1 MLAVKVIALSFL
13 VFMVGI
19 PLILYL
25 TRPKVSKRYRTSK
38 KRAQRQ
44 RLAASVSLLF
54 LMFVFVI
61 ILGVTTD
68 VFTELV
74 SGQAF

>member
-1 MLAVKVIALSFL
+1 MLAVKIMALSLF

-25 TRPKVSKRYRTSK
+25 TRPKVSKRYKTIK

-44 RLAASVSLLF
+44 RLSASVSLLF

-61 ILGVTTD
+61 NLGVTTD

>member
-1 MLAVKVIALSFL
+1 MI
-13 VFMVGI
+13 GI

-25 TRPKVSKRYRTSK
+25 TGPMVSKRYRISK
-38 KRAQRQ
+38 KRAQTQ
-44 RLAASVSLLF
+44 RLSASVSLLF
-54 LMFVFVI
+54 LMFVFAI